1 MWLTRFFLLLLIMCS
16 PFVIAEDDISGAS
29 DDSLIERFRGSWI
42 VNYQSPLLTDYSL
55 ALGSVEKVNGVER
68 LEREERIT
76 GYLKRISYR
85 VPDGNTTRTVFNNF
99 KEQLEKLNAEILFTC
114 QGRECGSSNYW
125 ANDVFGFSKLYG
137 VERSQY
143 YMAAKLPGVTAVIY
157 VTERG
162 NRRIY
167 AHIDFIETDAAAR
180 MVATI
185 KGKGVVE
192 LSTNSLPDMD
202 LLGKMVEQLKKHTL
216 DIALVVHHQ
225 GKTLAAADTAG
236 LLKAEELRQLLVMH
250 QISGVEV
257 FSVGALVPSVLNQNQ
272 SAVMLVSGA
281 SLL

>member
-1 MWLTRFFLLLLIMCS
+1 MGLTRFFSLLLIMCS
-16 PFVIAEDDISGAS
+16 SFVIAEDDIPGAS
-29 DDSLIERFRGSWI
+29 DDSLIERFRGSLI
-42 VNYQSPLLTDYSL
+42 VNYQSALLTDYSL

-68 LEREERIT
+68 LEREERLT

-85 VPDGNTTRTVFNNF
+85 VPEGNTTRTVFTDF
-99 KEQLEKLNAEILFTC
+99 KEQLDKLNAEVLFSC
-114 QGRECGSSNYW
+114 HGRECGSSNYW
-125 ANDVFGFSKLYG
+125 ANDVFEFSKLYG

-180 MVATI
+180 MAATI
-185 KGKGVVE
+185 KAKSFVE

-202 LLGKMVEQLKKHTL
+202 VLDQLVGQLKKNSL

-225 GKTLAAADTAG
+225 GETLAAADAAG
-236 LLKAEELRQLLVMH
+236 VSKAEELRQLLLVRE
-250 QISGVEV
+250 ISGVKV
-257 FSVGALVPSVLNQNQ
+257 FSVGALVPSVLSSNQLT
-272 SAVMLVSGA
+272 VMLVSGT

>member
-16 PFVIAEDDISGAS
+16 SFVIAEDDISGAS
-29 DDSLIERFRGSWI
+29 DDNLIERFRGSWI
-42 VNYQSPLLTDYSL
+42 VNYQSPVLTDYSL
-55 ALGSVEKVNGVER
+55 ALGGVEQVDGAER
-68 LEREERIT
+68 LEREERLT
-76 GYLKRISYR
+76 GQLKRISYR
-85 VPDGNTTRTVFNNF
+85 VPEGNTTRTVFNSF
-99 KEQLEKLNAEILFTC
+99 RAQLEQLNADILFSC

-125 ANDVFGFSKLYG
+125 ANSVFGFSKLYG

-143 YMAAKLPGVTAVIY
+143 YMAARLPGVTAVFY

-167 AHIDFIETDAAAR
+167 AHIDLIETDVAAR
-180 MVATI
+180 MIATI
-185 KGKGVVE
+185 KGKGFVE
-192 LSTNSLPDMD
+192 LSANGLPDIA
-202 LLGKMVEQLKKHTL
+202 LLEKLIEGLQKYTL
-216 DIALVVHHQ
+216 DIALVVHHK
-225 GKTLAAADTAG
+225 GETLAAANEAG
-236 LLKAEELRQLLVMH
+236 NAQANELRQLLSRH